1 MTATVTARAIHYDDF
16 GPPEVLRL
24 VEVPKLQPGRGEA
37 LVRVRACALNG
48 YDLMARKG
56 TYKPFESFPHVL
68 GGDVAGVVEAYGPE
82 CDETLAVGQ
91 HVLLYHV
98 IECGRCESC
107 LRGSPTTCL
116 RYGYLGAKYEGGYAD
131 YIVVPERNLVAI
143 PDDFSFV
150 KAAAFPLGY
159 STAWH
164 QLIVRG
170 GLRAGEWVMIQAAGS
185 GIGMAA
191 LQMAKITGAH
201 IIATA
206 GSDEKCDRAIEMGAH
221 HAINYN
227 EQDLVSEVRRV
238 TGKRGVDVVFEHVG
252 GRLFGQVVQC
262 VTRNGRVT
270 TCGGVAGYD
279 VTMNIA
285 HVFHKQLNIIGSNS
299 GTLWDLREMLPYLF
313 DGRLDPVIDSVFPLT
328 AAADAHAHLE
338 ERKAFGK
345 VVLDASL

>member
-1 MTATVTARAIHYDDF
+1 MTASATARAIHYDDF

-24 VEVPKLQPGRGEA
+24 VEVPTLQPGSGEV
-37 LVRVRACALNG
+37 LVRVQACALNG
-48 YDLMARKG
+48 FDLMARQG
-56 TYKPFESFPHVL
+56 TYKPFASFPHVL
-68 GGDVAGVVEAYGPE
+68 GGDISGVVEGYGPD
-82 CDETLAVGQ
+82 CDESLPVGQ

-116 RYGYLGAKYEGGYAD
+116 KYGYLGAKYEGGYAD
-131 YIVVPERNLVAI
+131 YVVVPERNLVAI
-143 PDDFSFV
+143 PDDYSFV

-170 GLRAGEWVMIQAAGS
+170 GLRAGEWVLIQAAGS

-201 IIATA
+201 IIASA
-206 GSDEKCDRAIEMGAH
+206 GSDEKCAKALEMGAH
-221 HAINYN
+221 AAVNYN
-227 EQDLVSEVRRV
+227 THDLVAEVRRV
-238 TGKRGVDVVFEHVG
+238 TEKRGVDVVFEHIG
-252 GRLFGQVVQC
+252 GPQFGKVVQC
-262 VTRNGRVT
+262 VTRNGRLTV
-270 TCGGVAGYD
+270 CGGVAGYD

-299 GTLWDLREMLPYLF
+299 ATKWDLTEMLPYLF
-313 DGRLDPVIDSVFPLT
+313 DGRLDPVIDSVFPL
-328 AAADAHAHLE
+328 AAASEAHAYLE

-345 VVLDASL
+345 VVLDASA

>member
-1 MTATVTARAIHYDDF
+1 MIATTTARAIHYDDF
-16 GPPEVLRL
+16 GPPQVLKL
-24 VEVPKLQPGRGEA
+24 VEIPKLEPARGQA
-37 LVRVRACALNG
+37 LVRVQACALNG

-56 TYKPFESFPHVL
+56 TYKPFEDFPHVL
-68 GGDVAGVVEAYGPE
+68 GGDISGIVEAYGPE
-82 CDETLAVGQ
+82 CAETAPVGA
-91 HVLLYHV
+91 HVMLYHV
-98 IECGRCESC
+98 IECGDCESC

-116 RYGYLGAKYEGGYAD
+116 KYGYLGAKYEGGYAD
-131 YIVVPERNLVAI
+131 YVVVPERNLI
-143 PDDFSFV
+143 ELPDDFDLV

-164 QLIVRG
+164 QLMVRG

-191 LQMAKITGAH
+191 LQMAKLTGAH

-206 GSDEKCDRAIEMGAH
+206 GSDEKCRKAIEMGAH

-227 EQDLVSEVRRV
+227 EQDLVQAVKGI
-238 TGKRGVDVVFEHVG
+238 TGKRGVDVIFEHVG
-252 GRLFGQVVQC
+252 GELFEQLVQC
-262 VTRNGRVT
+262 VVRNGRIV
-270 TCGGVAGYD
+270 TCGGVAGYQ

-285 HVFHKQLNIIGSNS
+285 HVFHKQLSIIGSNS
-299 GTLWDLREMLPYLF
+299 GTKWELLTMLPYLL
-313 DGRLDPVIDSVFPLT
+313 DGRLDPVIDSVFPLA

-345 VVLDASL
+345 VVLDASR

>member
-1 MTATVTARAIHYDDF
+1 MTRTATARAIHYDDF
-16 GPPEVLRL
+16 GPPPVLKL
-24 VEVPKLQPGRGEA
+24 VEVPRLEPGRGEV
-37 LVRVRACALNG
+37 LVRVAACALNG

-56 TYKPFESFPHVL
+56 TYKPFENFPHVL
-68 GGDVAGVVEAYGPE
+68 GGDISGVVAAYGPACE
-82 CDETLAVGQ
+82 ESLPPGT

-98 IECGRCESC
+98 IECGSCESC

-131 YIVVPERNLVAI
+131 YVVVPERNLVEI
-143 PDDFSFV
+143 PSDFDLI

-191 LQMAKITGAH
+191 LQMSRITGAH

-206 GSDEKCDRAIEMGAH
+206 GSDEKCTKAIAMGAH

-227 EQDLVSEVRRV
+227 EQDLVAEVRRI

-252 GRLFGQVVQC
+252 GDLFGQVVQC
-262 VTRNGRVT
+262 VTRNGRLT
-270 TCGGVAGYD
+270 TCGGVAGYE
-279 VTMNIA
+279 VSMNIA

-299 GTLWDLREMLPYLF
+299 GTKWDLLEMIPYLL
-313 DGRLDPVIDSVFPLT
+313 DGRLEPVIDSVFPLSE
-328 AAADAHAHLE
+328 AAEAHAHLE
-338 ERKAFGK
+338 QRKAFGK
-345 VVLDASL
+345 VVLDASV